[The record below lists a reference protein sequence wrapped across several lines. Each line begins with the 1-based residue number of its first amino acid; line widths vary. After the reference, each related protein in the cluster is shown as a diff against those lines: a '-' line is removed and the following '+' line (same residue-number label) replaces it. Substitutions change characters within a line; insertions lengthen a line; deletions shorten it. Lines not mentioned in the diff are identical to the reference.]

1 MNPRLLLWP
10 RCAFTGLRTRSHRV
24 MTATALLAQ
33 ILERALSPAAW
44 QWAQES
50 AQMLQSDAQERV
62 LFMRFSAA
70 IRHSGKSELDLDKDI
85 RIESLPGWQ
94 PKLWRLDHA
103 LRNYLL
109 LQMPLADAESWRKLL
124 DRMFQAADLGEA
136 EALYL
141 VLPLL
146 PHPQAHVARTS
157 EGLRSNVKSHFEA
170 VAHYSPLPAAQFDEQ
185 AWNQMVL
192 KALFIESQLDPM
204 VGLNERSNPQLTHML
219 CDYAHERWAA
229 SRAIS
234 PELWRC
240 VARCPDAAAIAD
252 LMRVLEQGTERE
264 QAAAALSIVD
274 GAQPA
279 ALALLDAY
287 PELHKQVTQGLCW
300 ADILANP

>member
-1 MNPRLLLWP
+1 MNPRLLLCP

-33 ILERALSPAAW
+33 ILERALSPTAW

-50 AQMLQSDAQERV
+50 AQMLQSDAQERI
-62 LFMRFSAA
+62 LFLRFSAA
-70 IRHSGKSELDLDKDI
+70 IRHSGKSELNLGSEI
-85 RIESLPGWQ
+85 GIESLPGWQ
-94 PKLWRLDHA
+94 PKLWRLDHV

-109 LQMPLADAESWRKLL
+109 LQMPHGDAATWRQLL

-141 VLPLL
+141 ALPLL
-146 PHPQAHVARTS
+146 PHAEAHVQRAA

-170 VAHYSPLPAAQFDEQ
+170 VAHYSPLPAAHFDQQ

-192 KALFIESQLDPM
+192 KALFIESPLDPI
-204 VGLNERSNPQLTHML
+204 VGLDDRCNHQLTRML

-240 VARCPDAAAIAD
+240 VARCPDADAITD
-252 LMRVLEQGTERE
+252 LKRVLEQGSEGE
-264 QAAAALSIVD
+264 QAAAALSITQ
-274 GAQPA
+274 GAIPE

>member
-1 MNPRLLLWP
+1 MNPAPVEGLACP
-10 RCAFTGLRTRSHRV
+10 FTALRTRSHSG
-24 MTATALLAQ
+24 MSATVFLAQ
-33 ILERALSPAAW
+33 VLEQSLSPSAW

-50 AQMLQSDAQERV
+50 AQLIKEQAQERT

-70 IRHSGKSELDLDKDI
+70 VRHSGKSALDLDDW
-85 RIESLPGWQ
+85 PTFDGWQ
-94 PKLWRLDHA
+94 ARHWRLDHV
-103 LRNYLL
+103 LRNFLL
-109 LQMPLADAESWRKLL
+109 LQMPHADATTWRTLL
-124 DRMFQAADLGEA
+124 DRMFQAADLSEA

-141 VLPLL
+141 ALPLL
-146 PHPQAHVARTS
+146 PHPEAHIQRAA

-170 VAHYSPLPAAQFDEQ
+170 VAHYSPLPAAHFDQQ

-192 KALFIESQLDPM
+192 KALFIESPLDPII
-204 VGLNERSNPQLTHML
+204 GLDDRCNPLLTRML

-252 LMRVLEQGTERE
+252 LKRVLEQGNERE
-264 QAAAALSIVD
+264 QVAAALSIKH
-274 GAQPA
+274 GAVPE
-279 ALALLDAY
+279 ALALLDTH
-287 PELHKQVTQGLCW
+287 PDLHKQVTQGLCW